1 MEATSAVIVYWMTY
15 VIDKDMCSRIY
26 WLQVQIL
33 LTNHFWKRWLYE
45 YLPSLPSLK
54 WRTNEFKVNIDNL
67 ALMKEHDI
75 IRGHWPWIR
84 FVAAHPEQD
93 GIIRVV
99 TVRILRG
106 TYKRPVIEIL
116 LLESD
121 AIEMPL
127 DAGNAG

>member
-1 MEATSAVIVYWMTY
+1 
-15 VIDKDMCSRIY
+15 
-26 WLQVQIL
+26 
-33 LTNHFWKRWLYE
+33 
-45 YLPSLPSLK
+45 
-54 WRTNEFKVNIDNL
+54 
-67 ALMKEHDI
+67 MKEHEI
-75 IRGHWPWIR
+75 IRGHWPWVR

-106 TYKRPVIEIL
+106 TCKRPVVEIL